1 MAAAEE
7 LAIAGG
13 REVCRRSVARFAGVA
28 QSVVLAAVG
37 DDFEAQYQRFAEEV
51 LPGVRREPD
60 HSGIGAR

>member
-1 MAAAEE
+1 VAARE

-13 REVCRRSVARFAGVA
+13 REACRRSMARFAGIGA

-51 LPGVRREPD
+51 LPELRRDPN
-60 HSGIGAR
+60 HSVIGAR